1 MWARYHKPINRAGDC
16 SKQSQTKSKQS
27 SLTFN
32 EMNNP
37 PYWVISINPDL
48 TGNIMTF
55 GSYPDAWN
63 YWRNKNL
70 KPDGMLYALIE
81 NPDVAKGFCQDHNL
95 QFTNQTTQLS

>member
-1 MWARYHKPINRAGDC
+1 MNCRRCIADMVVVIFSC
-16 SKQSQTKSKQS
+16 QSKH
-27 SLTFN
+27 
-32 EMNNP
+32 NNKMTNST
-37 PYWVISINPDL
+37 YWVISINPDL

-70 KPDGMLYALIE
+70 KHDGMLYALIE